1 MYLHLGQ
8 DVVVSKKSVVGIFD
22 LETTTVS
29 RISRD
34 FLAASQKRGEV
45 VNISEELPK
54 SYIICRKNG
63 KTILYIS
70 QISSATLLRRMR
82 RPGFPTGL

>member
-8 DVVVSKKSVVGIFD
+8 DVVVSKKSVVGVFD
-22 LETTTVS
+22 LETTTISKLS
-29 RISRD
+29 RE
-34 FLAASQKRGEV
+34 FLTAAQRRGEV

-70 QISSATLLRRMR
+70 QISTATLLRRSR
-82 RPGFPTGL
+82 QPGFPAVL